1 MAGLRRRSP
10 PAQPPA
16 LVEAVKPHPIVYVV
30 LVSLLMWSGILW
42 MAHEIMLRVV
52 EALHLP

>member
-1 MAGLRRRSP
+1 MAGLCSGGAAPEP
-10 PAQPPA
+10 PD
-16 LVEAVKPHPIVYVV
+16 LVEAVKPHPIVYAV

-52 EALHLP
+52 DALHLP